1 MKTQFPTEIHS
12 TWIAGLVPAENRFF
26 ITSLGCMRTLQS
38 SRCTLE
44 PQVAAHAQ
52 EMFVVLCDPAI
63 YEFENGPPKS
73 ESWLEERFS
82 RLETRT
88 SSDGAE
94 TWLNWV
100 VRLPSG
106 ELAGYVQATVLQSGV
121 SHIAYELGSHF
132 WRQGIGSSAVT
143 AMMEEL
149 QHHYGVL
156 TFVAVLKAANYRSLG
171 LLGRLG
177 FLRACPERSAE
188 FRAEAD
194 EVAMFKPTAPA
205 ENATPSQGLQT

>member
-1 MKTQFPTEIHS
+1 
-12 TWIAGLVPAENRFF
+12 
-26 ITSLGCMRTLQS
+26 
-38 SRCTLE
+38 
-44 PQVAAHAQ
+44 
-52 EMFVVLCDPAI
+52 MFGVLCDPAI
-63 YEFENGPPKS
+63 YEFENEPPSS

-88 SSDGAE
+88 SSEGAD

-121 SHIAYELGSHF
+121 SYIAYELASRF

-143 AMMEEL
+143 VMMEEL
-149 QHHYGVL
+149 RSDYGVH

-177 FLRACPERSAE
+177 FLRASHEQSAE
-188 FRAEAD
+188 FRVEPD
-194 EVAMFKPTAPA
+194 EVAMFKPSAPA
-205 ENATPSQGLQT
+205 ENAA